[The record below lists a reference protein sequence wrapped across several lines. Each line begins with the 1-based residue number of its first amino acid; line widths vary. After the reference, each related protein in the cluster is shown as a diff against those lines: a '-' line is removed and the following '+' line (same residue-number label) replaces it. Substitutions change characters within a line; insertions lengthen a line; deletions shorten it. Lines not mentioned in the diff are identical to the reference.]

1 MNNQKVQTVRKQ
13 LAEGTYDPYDWKL
26 DQAVEALLDDLEEND
41 DETRNRDS
49 R

>member
-13 LAEGTYDPYDWKL
+13 LADDPYDWKL